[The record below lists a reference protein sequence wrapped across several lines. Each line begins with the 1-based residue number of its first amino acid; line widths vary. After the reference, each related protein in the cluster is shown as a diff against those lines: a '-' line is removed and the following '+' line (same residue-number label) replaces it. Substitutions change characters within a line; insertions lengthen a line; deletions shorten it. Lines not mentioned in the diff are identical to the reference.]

1 MKKLDTEQFIEKANK
16 IHNNKYDY
24 SKVEYIN
31 SKEKVCIICHE
42 KDENGIEHGEFWQK
56 ANNHLNGQDCPKC
69 AKYGR
74 KKLDLSDFIQKSK
87 IIHNNKYDYSK
98 FIYSGSQEKG
108 IIICPTHGEF
118 LQSPNAHLLG
128 KGCPKCGKESMAI
141 KNRKSLDQFI
151 EEAKKIHGNKYDYS
165 KVIYEGNNKDK
176 VEIICPIHGS
186 FYQIIQS
193 HLRGCGCPVCNFSK
207 GEMFIKNLLDKNNI
221 KYIDQYKIDNKKYWN
236 NIIKVDFAIYNNNK
250 MYLIEYNGKQHYVP
264 IKHFGGE
271 IKFEYQ
277 QNRDSQ
283 LRLYCKDF
291 NIPLLEIKYDAILD
305 SNLASQILKFIE
317 YEF

>member
-1 MKKLDTEQFIEKANK
+1 M
-16 IHNNKYDY
+16 
-24 SKVEYIN
+24 
-31 SKEKVCIICHE
+31 II
-42 KDENGIEHGEFWQK
+42 
-56 ANNHLNGQDCPKC
+56 
-69 AKYGR
+69 R
-74 KKLDLSDFIQKSK
+74 K
-87 IIHNNKYDYSK
+87 
-98 FIYSGSQEKG
+98 
-108 IIICPTHGEF
+108 
-118 LQSPNAHLLG
+118 QS
-128 KGCPKCGKESMAI
+128 
-141 KNRKSLDQFI
+141 
-151 EEAKKIHGNKYDYS
+151 
-165 KVIYEGNNKDK
+165 KDK

-193 HLRGCGCPVCNFSK
+193 HLRGCGCPACNFSK
-207 GEMFIKNLLDKNNI
+207 GEIFIKNLLDKNNI

-264 IKHFGGE
+264 IEYFGGE
-271 IKFEYQ
+271 IKFKYQ

-305 SNLASQILKFIE
+305 NNLALQILKFIE